1 MLTNH
6 TVGLFMGNSR
16 SEVDG
21 VVVRFVPKP
30 RAASYLTSRDRIE
43 IGRWLDHARRSGYDR
58 MVIHERE
65 PGDFP
70 EMGNILC
77 LHRIGEA
84 WSRWVFAR
92 QGAVVSVWCSKTGV
106 DLGEFPTLAAAFEA
120 VMPAPAGMLSLAEA
134 TAHSNV
140 VTDFVPSLVRAAG
153 A

>member
-1 MLTNH
+1 
-6 TVGLFMGNSR
+6 MGNPHSDIE
-16 SEVDG
+16 S
-21 VVVRFVPKP
+21 VVVRFKPKP
-30 RAASYLTSRDRIE
+30 RAAAYLTSLDRIE
-43 IGRWLDHARRSGYDR
+43 IGRWLDHARHCGYDR

-77 LHRIGEA
+77 LHRTGEA

-106 DLGEFPTLAAAFEA
+106 DLGAFPTLAAAFEA
-120 VMPAPAGMLSLAEA
+120 VMPTRDGRALVVPAC
-134 TAHSNV
+134 NV
-140 VTDFVPSLVRAAG
+140 VTSLLLTERLAAG